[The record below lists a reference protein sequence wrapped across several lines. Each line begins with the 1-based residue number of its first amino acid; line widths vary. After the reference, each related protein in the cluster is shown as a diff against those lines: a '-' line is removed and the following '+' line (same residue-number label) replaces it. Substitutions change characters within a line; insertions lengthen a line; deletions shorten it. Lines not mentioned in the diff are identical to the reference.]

1 MHLLRVYSRKVY
13 CKMPHYSLV
22 SALIN
27 SSFCKFFCVCEAC
40 VCVYTC
46 MCMCVCK
53 CRHIYAG
60 QSTALQVIPVLRCYL
75 RHSLTKLFSLG
86 LELTLYSQQI
96 LVLSSTFDVADIK
109 DLCHQVRLLIL
120 YLYFIFYLSL
130 RCGLCSDMVAA
141 ISKSRKL

>member
-1 MHLLRVYSRKVY
+1 
-13 CKMPHYSLV
+13 
-22 SALIN
+22 
-27 SSFCKFFCVCEAC
+27 
-40 VCVYTC
+40 

-60 QSTALQVIPVLRCYL
+60 QSTALEVIPVLHCCL
-75 RHSLTKLFSLG
+75 KHSLTKLFSLG
-86 LELTLYSQQI
+86 LELTLCSQQV

-109 DLCHQVRLLIL
+109 DLCQQVRLLIL